1 MDAVEALPAT
11 RHPVLNTLPPRDIGL
26 VAIVCVVWAINFLTS
41 AYALQEFPPL
51 LFTGLRMAV
60 LVALLWPFLRA
71 PIPGQWPRLLGIS
84 LGLGVVHF
92 GLSFWALKLAG
103 DLSSVAIVMQS
114 YVPMSAL
121 LAWWLLGERFAWRTG
136 LAIAVSFAGVLVLGF
151 DPLVLDRPAS
161 LLLMLC
167 SAGFLAI
174 ATVMMRGLQGQTPWS
189 QQGWLALISVGPLL
203 ALSFLIEGPLPQSLA
218 GGTWVGWSGVAYSA
232 LISSLLGHGLYYVLV
247 QRHPVAQVTPWLLL
261 APVLA
266 IVLGVLVWGDR
277 PGPKL
282 WIGGAM
288 VLGGVLAIALR
299 SWQKT
304 RQAVARA

>member
-1 MDAVEALPAT
+1 MNALPA
-11 RHPVLNTLPPRDIGL
+11 RDVGL
-26 VAIVCVVWAINFLTS
+26 VLVVCVVWAINFLTS
-41 AYALQEFPPL
+41 AHALREFPPL
-51 LFTGLRMAV
+51 LFTGLRMALLAAV
-60 LVALLWPFLRA
+60 LWPFLR
-71 PIPGQWPRLLGIS
+71 PPVPGQWPRLLGIS

-121 LAWWLLGERFAWRTG
+121 LAWWLLGERVAWRTG

-167 SAGFLAI
+167 SAGFLAV

-189 QQGWLALISVGPLL
+189 QQGWLALLSVGPLL
-203 ALSFLIEGPLPQSLA
+203 ALSVVIEGPLTQTLA
-218 GGTWVGWSGVAYSA
+218 GGTWIGWSGVAYSA
-232 LISSLLGHGLYYVLV
+232 LVSSLLGHGLYYVLV

-266 IVLGVLVWGDR
+266 VALGVAFWGDR
-277 PGPKL
+277 PGPEL
-282 WIGGAM
+282 LVGGAM
-288 VLGGVLAIALR
+288 VLGGVLVIALR
-299 SWQKT
+299 GLQKS
-304 RQAVARA
+304 RAAARA

>member
-1 MDAVEALPAT
+1 MNA
-11 RHPVLNTLPPRDIGL
+11 LPPRDIGL
-26 VAIVCVVWAINFLTS
+26 LLVVCVVWAINFLTS

-51 LFTGLRMAV
+51 LFTGLRMALLAAV
-60 LVALLWPFLRA
+60 LWPFLKA
-71 PIPGQWPRLLGIS
+71 PAPGQWPRLLGIS
-84 LGLGVVHF
+84 VGLGVVHF

-167 SAGFLAI
+167 SAGFLAL

-203 ALSFLIEGPLPQSLA
+203 ALSLVIEGPLPQTLA
-218 GGTWVGWSGVAYSA
+218 GGTWIGWSGVAYSA
-232 LISSLLGHGLYYVLV
+232 LASSLLGHGLYYVLV

-266 IVLGVLVWGDR
+266 VALGVLVWGDR
-277 PGPKL
+277 PGATL
-282 WIGGAM
+282 WLGGAM
-288 VLGGVLAIALR
+288 VLGGVLAIALQGLRR
-299 SWQKT
+299 SET
-304 RQAVARA
+304 ASASA

>member
-1 MDAVEALPAT
+1 MNA
-11 RHPVLNTLPPRDIGL
+11 NGLPPRDIGL
-26 VAIVCVVWAINFLTS
+26 LVIVCVVWAINFLTS

-51 LFTGLRMAV
+51 LFTGLRMA
-60 LVALLWPFLRA
+60 LLAALLWPFLTRPA
-71 PIPGQWPRLLGIS
+71 PGQWPRLLAIS
-84 LGLGVVHF
+84 IGLGVIHF

-121 LAWWLLGERFAWRTG
+121 LAWAMLGERFAWRTG

-151 DPLVLDRPAS
+151 DPLVLDRPTA
-161 LLLMLC
+161 LILMLC
-167 SAGFLAI
+167 SAGFLAL
-174 ATVMMRGLQGQTPWS
+174 ATVLMRGLKGQTPWS
-189 QQGWLALISVGPLL
+189 QQGWLAIISLGPLMG
-203 ALSFLIEGPLPQSLA
+203 LSFLLEGPLTETVA
-218 GGTWVGWSGVAYSA
+218 GGSWIGWSGVVYSA
-232 LISSLLGHGLYYVLV
+232 LVSSLLGHGLYYVIV

-261 APVLA
+261 APVIA
-266 IVLGVLVWGDR
+266 VGLGIAVWGDR

-299 SWQKT
+299 SWQKQ
-304 RQAVARA
+304 RQRVA

>member
-1 MDAVEALPAT
+1 MNALPA
-11 RHPVLNTLPPRDIGL
+11 RDVGL
-26 VAIVCVVWAINFLTS
+26 LLVICIVWAVNFLTS

-51 LFTGLRMAV
+51 LFTGLRMA
-60 LVALLWPFLRA
+60 LLAALLWPFLRR
-71 PIPGQWPRLLGIS
+71 PVPGQWPRLLGIS

-167 SAGFLAI
+167 SAAFLAL

-203 ALSFLIEGPLPQSLA
+203 ALSFVIEGPLPQTLV
-218 GGTWVGWSGVAYSA
+218 GGTWIGWSGVAYSA
-232 LISSLLGHGLYYVLV
+232 LVSSLLGHGLYYVLV

-266 IVLGVLVWGDR
+266 VALGVLVWGDR
-277 PGPKL
+277 PGATL
-282 WIGGAM
+282 WLGGAM
-288 VLGGVLAIALR
+288 VLGGVLAIALQGLRR
-299 SWQKT
+299 SET
-304 RQAVARA
+304 ASASA